1 MTKHCSNSNPR
12 KKNYLQP
19 SPLWSREPTKQLT
32 VTYNERVIIKCPYH
46 QPMMANQQNMLHRS
60 YNKIVFY
67 HTIKTDRHE
76 PQFWLLQNFDL
87 SKISLPPHFRLA
99 TVPICRLRVHCL
111 CKIWAKNL
119 DPKLCRWS
127 PTTTRWT
134 LQFSGSFNSWHDW
147 AVKIRTKTIF
157 HCLLFAAFRSFTL
170 YERAT

>member
-46 QPMMANQQNMLHRS
+46 LPMMANQQNMLRRS

-87 SKISLPPHFRLA
+87 SKISPPPFSLSNGSYLPASRSLFVQNLSKKSRP
-99 TVPICRLRVHCL
+99 
-111 CKIWAKNL
+111 KIVQMVADDDAL
-119 DPKLCRWS
+119 DPSIFR
-127 PTTTRWT
+127 
-134 LQFSGSFNSWHDW
+134 QFQLMTWLGS
-147 AVKIRTKTIF
+147 
-157 HCLLFAAFRSFTL
+157 
-170 YERAT
+170 